1 VAAGGS
7 DSDVLFLKETA
18 MKLGARLCCFLLLF
32 AGCAREELDAQ
43 GRAML
48 DPAREARLR
57 PAALVEHL
65 GLRPDAVVA
74 DIGAGPGLLTLPLA
88 RAVPQGHVIATD
100 INQDYLRVLERRAK
114 DAGLRQ
120 IETRRAPPEAPGLD
134 AGSVDLA
141 LLCQVDHVLR
151 DRVGYLRALVR
162 ALRPGGRIVII
173 HHTDHRPGA
182 EALAHA
188 AGLMVVD
195 SWAPSN
201 DFFLLSLVP
210 APKP

>member
-1 VAAGGS
+1 MN
-7 DSDVLFLKETA
+7 DR
-18 MKLGARLCCFLLLF
+18 ARFCCLALLLTL

-57 PAALVEHL
+57 PAVLVEHL

-88 RAVPQGHVIATD
+88 RAVPQGRVIATD
-100 INQDYLRVLERRAK
+100 INPVYLRVLERRAQA
-114 DAGLRQ
+114 AGLRQ
-120 IETRRAPPEAPGLD
+120 VETRRVTPDASGLD
-134 AGSVDLA
+134 PGSVDLA

-151 DRVGYLRALVR
+151 DRVGYLRQLVR

-173 HHTDHRPGA
+173 HHTAHRPGA
-182 EALAHA
+182 EALARA
-188 AGLMVVD
+188 AGLTVVD
-195 SWAPSN
+195 AWAPSD
-201 DFFLLSLVP
+201 DFFLLALEP
-210 APKP
+210 APKK